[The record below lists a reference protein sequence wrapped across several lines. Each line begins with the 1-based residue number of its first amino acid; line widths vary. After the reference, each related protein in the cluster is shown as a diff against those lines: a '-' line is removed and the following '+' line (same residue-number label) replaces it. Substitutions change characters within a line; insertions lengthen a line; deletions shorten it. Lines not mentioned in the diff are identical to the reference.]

1 MDDVERTE
9 RKEREEITRDKEKRI
24 QRDRTR
30 VVWYG
35 IVWYNQTPLQR
46 SLIHSQ
52 NHISSHRIVS
62 YIPGRPATVHKC
74 SLGLSH
80 GWLAGTDGRGV

>member
-1 MDDVERTE
+1 MMLRER
-9 RKEREEITRDKEKRI
+9 RGKREKKSQETKRRESNEIVHE
-24 QRDRTR
+24 
-30 VVWYG
+30 VVWYSM
-35 IVWYNQTPLQR
+35 VWYNQTPLQR

>member
-35 IVWYNQTPLQR
+35 TSLQR